1 MHIEVCN
8 WLQIKGE
15 MTAAST
21 SVNLLLPEAPVD
33 VFLHLKTHFGQ
44 QKLLL
49 QKEPCEQ
56 DAQVLKTRLASVAVE
71 YQLQRAVFAAAACLI
86 SDNKETHQKGREIL
100 NVVDRLEG

>member
-1 MHIEVCN
+1 M
-8 WLQIKGE
+8 QIKGE
-15 MTAAST
+15 LNAANT
-21 SVNLLLPEAPVD
+21 SVDLLLPEAPVD

-44 QKLLL
+44 QKVLL

-86 SDNKETHQKGREIL
+86 SGNKETQQKGRGIL
-100 NVVDRLEG
+100 DVVDRLEG